1 MKNFSIAWS
10 LLDNKNKNKFLFI
23 IFLFIILSFLEI
35 LGIASVI
42 PFITLLFNPE
52 SLKNII
58 FFKNYIYYF
67 NNNKEILLPIFCL
80 IFFSLFLIKNIFFIF
95 TNRFINFFISN
106 VRASISR
113 KILKKYLNQNYLFF
127 MTNSQGKLSTTLTN
141 ETVTFASQYLNS
153 LMILLSELIILAG
166 ILLLI
171 FLAGKM
177 QGLIIILP
185 LILLVSLLIR
195 KLNKKIKYWSSK
207 RVEINQ
213 NLTTLTQ
220 RIFIGIRD
228 IFFSNS
234 SDKLVDNYFSLVD
247 YQSKLEA
254 EYLTIQ
260 MIPRS
265 LLEVSGIAILLSLII
280 YLNFLGIPEQTILTN
295 LTFYF
300 VVSYRAIPSYNK
312 ILIQYQRI
320 KYSKNSAEI
329 IFNNLNLKN
338 DRVLKINKHSKY
350 KFKKSIRLDNVSFS
364 YNIESP
370 IINKINLEIKKG
382 EVIGLFGYSGSGKST
397 FLNILTLL
405 IKPLEG
411 NLFLDDNLIDDM
423 SEVKKFQNLITFVSQ
438 DTFLIED
445 TIKNNIIFDTSK
457 RLNIKKFNK
466 ATSFAQLNQFVESL
480 PGKFNYI
487 IGSHSRKISTGQK
500 QRIAIARAI
509 YNIKQ
514 ILIFDEATNAL
525 DEQNEN
531 KIINNIYSLR
541 KRHTIIIVS
550 HSKKNLEHCD
560 KIYEVKNNYLKK
572 IK

>member
-1 MKNFSIAWS
+1 MFI
-10 LLDNKNKNKFLFI
+10 LF
-23 IFLFIILSFLEI
+23 F
-35 LGIASVI
+35 
-42 PFITLLFNPE
+42 
-52 SLKNII
+52 
-58 FFKNYIYYF
+58 
-67 NNNKEILLPIFCL
+67 
-80 IFFSLFLIKNIFFIF
+80 LFLIKNIFFVL

-106 VRASISR
+106 VRSVISK

-127 MTNSQGKLSTTLTN
+127 MVNSQGKLSTILNN

-153 LMILLSELIILAG
+153 LMILVSELIILAG

-171 FLAGKM
+171 FLAGKI

-185 LILLVSLLIR
+185 LIFLVSLLIR

-213 NLTTLTQ
+213 NLITLTQ

-228 IFFSNS
+228 IFFSNN

-247 YQSKLEA
+247 HQSKLEA
-254 EYLTIQ
+254 EYLTVQ

-265 LLEVSGIAILLSLII
+265 LLEISGIAILLSLIL
-280 YLNFLGIPEQTILTN
+280 YLNFIGISEQTILTN

-329 IFNNLNLKN
+329 IFNNLNLEN
-338 DRVLKINKHSKY
+338 DRILKLPKNLKNK
-350 KFKKSIRLDNVSFS
+350 FNKSIRLHNVSFA
-364 YNIESP
+364 YNKESP
-370 IINKINLEIKKG
+370 IINGLNLEIKKG
-382 EVIGLFGYSGSGKST
+382 QVVGLFGNSGSGKST
-397 FLNILTLL
+397 FLNILTFL
-405 IKPLEG
+405 IKPLQG
-411 NLFLDDNLIDDM
+411 NIFLDDKAIDNM
-423 SEVKKFQNLITFVSQ
+423 TEVKKFQNLITFVSQ

-445 TIKNNIIFDTSK
+445 TIKNNIVFDANDK
-457 RLNIKKFNK
+457 FNIKKFNT
-466 ATSFAQLNQFVESL
+466 ATSFAQVNQFVENL
-480 PGKFNYI
+480 PNKFNYI
-487 IGSHSRKISTGQK
+487 VGSHSRKISSGQK

-509 YNIKQ
+509 YNIKD

-525 DEQNEN
+525 DEENEN
-531 KIINNIYSLR
+531 NIINNIYSLR
-541 KRHTIIIVS
+541 KKHTIIIAS
-550 HSKKNLEHCD
+550 HSKKNLKNCD
-560 KIYEVKNNYLKK
+560 IIYEVKNNYLKK